1 MTAFSRTL
9 NRSNESG
16 KLESGINSSG
26 INPPVLLSRLNI
38 ASGLVNGGGWTFA
51 AQDGATVTKLNDGT
65 DDFIRGTYDDN
76 TANGT
81 SAWVQVRYTF
91 PYRFETDIYVQYW
104 ARKTPGGGSKM
115 CKFYGQRSGD
125 NQANATYTMEYLTGD
140 VSYIGYGDGA
150 GTNPVQNDTSNGVAT
165 FTPNF
170 ISTGRAGPLPRT
182 VVNGGMFTAADWGDG
197 SVWHK
202 FQLRL
207 KRNYGTSAADEI
219 NDGIVEMRIND
230 TVRARGVNIY
240 NRHWSNAPLDFVE
253 FLSYAQQNTPFTL
266 DVKNITISKHG
277 WID

>member
-1 MTAFSRTL
+1 
-9 NRSNESG
+9 
-16 KLESGINSSG
+16 
-26 INPPVLLSRLNI
+26 
-38 ASGLVNGGGWTFA
+38 
-51 AQDGATVTKLNDGT
+51 
-65 DDFIRGTYDDN
+65 
-76 TANGT
+76 
-81 SAWVQVRYTF
+81 
-91 PYRFETDIYVQYW
+91 
-104 ARKTPGGGSKM
+104 M

-230 TVRARGVNIY
+230 TVRARGVNVY
-240 NRHWSNAPLDFVE
+240 NRHWSNAPLDYVE
-253 FLSYAQQNTPFTL
+253 FLSYSQQNTPFTL
-266 DVKNITISKHG
+266 DFKNITVSKHG